1 MYKIINYLQETGAM
15 GTVAEHV
22 GYLNRNTYYGT
33 TGVTFHS
40 MSGVTSSNNFIYPS
54 NSHNIT
60 LDERNFNIN
69 LSYSFA
75 N

>member
-1 MYKIINYLQETGAM
+1 MYKIINYLQETGTM
-15 GTVAEHV
+15 GTAAEHV
-22 GYLNRNTYYGT
+22 GYLNRNTYYGI

-40 MSGVTSSNNFIYPS
+40 MSDVTSSNTFIYPS
-54 NSHNIT
+54 NSHKIS
-60 LDERNFNIN
+60 LDKRNFNRN

>member
-1 MYKIINYLQETGAM
+1 M
-15 GTVAEHV
+15 GTAAEHV
-22 GYLNRNTYYGT
+22 GYLNRNTYYRI

-40 MSGVTSSNNFIYPS
+40 MSDVTSSNNFIYPS
-54 NSHNIT
+54 NSHKIT
-60 LDERNFNIN
+60 LDERKSNIN